1 MATTTS
7 KVKQDKVMN
16 INYIYKGIASFL
28 LLTAMTINSYANT
41 ETISSISFGDLSKNL
56 TSDTRITIAKEN
68 KLASIV
74 DQQLGKATNKTR
86 VEMRSSQNKALLK
99 EIAKNKSHDNTA
111 DFSIYGASSFLQHDI
126 DSDGFYQTFSVS
138 FDADIY
144 SYIPSQFANVYAL
157 LYISKNGGP
166 WTHYYTTDNFLI
178 EGDTD
183 ADEYEVI
190 TTFLSGYAT
199 DHYDILIDLYQD
211 GYSDIVA
218 SFSSND
224 SNALFALPLESADY
238 DEPYIEVVEVSH
250 GGSFS
255 GIVVLLLML
264 TYSLRYR
271 KAKQK
276 I

>member
-1 MATTTS
+1 MS
-7 KVKQDKVMN
+7 
-16 INYIYKGIASFL
+16 INYIYKGITSIL
-28 LLTAMTINSYANT
+28 LLTIMTVNSYASVEKVT
-41 ETISSISFGDLSKNL
+41 SISFGDLSKNL
-56 TSDTRITIAKEN
+56 THETKIAIAKEN
-68 KLASIV
+68 KLTSIV
-74 DQQLGKATNKTR
+74 DQHLGKATNKTR
-86 VEMRSSQNKALLK
+86 IEMLNNNKQALLK
-99 EIAKNKSHDNTA
+99 GSAKSKNHDSTA
-111 DFSIYGASSFLQHDI
+111 DFSIYGASSFLQHDD

-144 SYIPSQFANVYAL
+144 SYIPSQLANVYAL

-199 DHYDILIDLYQD
+199 DHYDILIDLYQE
-211 GYSDIVA
+211 GYSDIAA

-224 SNALFALPLESADY
+224 TNALYALPLESADY

-250 GGSFS
+250 GGTFS
-255 GIVVLLLML
+255 GAIVLLLLL
-264 TYSLRYR
+264 TYFLRSIKR
-271 KAKQK
+271 KC
-276 I
+276 